1 MSHLTRLTAALAA
14 SGHDAVLLTSA
25 VSQRWTSGFDY
36 TDGYIFVTRSRAY
49 LLADFRYI
57 EAAKAAVSAD
67 DFEVIMPQGAML
79 DCILE
84 LARKDNVYTIAY
96 EDDTLPC
103 AALARMKKKLAGAEF
118 VPAGSLINKLREYKD
133 QAELDTIGRAQDIA
147 DAAFQHILKTIT
159 PNMTEIDVALELEF
173 FMRKHGADEAGFQ
186 TIAVSGSASSR
197 PHGVPRPVKLEKGF
211 LTMDYGARV
220 DGYTSDMTR
229 TIVLGKADADM
240 KQLYDTVLCAQL
252 AALDAIA
259 EGANCR
265 TLDAVARNIIEA
277 NPAYVGTFGHSLGHG
292 VGLYIHEAPRLSQGA
307 PADAVLERGHVVTV
321 EPGIYLE
328 GKYGCRIEDMVAI
341 NPDGTVRNFTG
352 SPKEM
357 IELF

>member
-1 MSHLTRLTAALAA
+1 MSHLTRLNAALAA

-36 TDGYIFVTRSRAY
+36 TDGYIFVTRTRAY

-57 EAAKAAVSAD
+57 EAAHEAADAE
-67 DFEVIMPQGAML
+67 FEVIMPAGSML

-84 LARKDNVYTIAY
+84 IARKDNVYTIAY

-103 AALARMKKKLAGAEF
+103 AALARLKKKLAGAEF
-118 VPAGSLINKLREYKD
+118 VPAGNLINDLREYKD
-133 QAELDTIGRAQDIA
+133 AAELEIIARAQNIA
-147 DAAFQHILKTIT
+147 DAAFDHIVRAIT
-159 PNMTEIDVALELEF
+159 PDMTEIDVAVELDY

-186 TIAVSGSASSR
+186 TIAVSGTASSR
-197 PHGVPRPVKLEKGF
+197 PHGVPRPVKLERGF

-229 TIVLGKADADM
+229 TVVIGRADAEM
-240 KQLYDTVLCAQL
+240 KHLYDTVLRAQL

-265 TLDAVARNIIEA
+265 ALDAIARDIIEA
-277 NPAYVGTFGHSLGHG
+277 EPAYAGAFGHSLGHG
-292 VGLYIHEAPRLSQGA
+292 VGLYIHEAPRLSKGA

-341 NPDGTVRNFTG
+341 NPDGTVRNFTH

>member
-1 MSHLTRLTAALAA
+1 MSHLSRLTTALTA
-14 SGHDAVLLTSA
+14 SGHDAILLTSA

-36 TDGYIFVTRSRAY
+36 TDGYIFVTRARAY

-57 EAAKAAVSAD
+57 EAARAAVPAC
-67 DFEVIMPQGAML
+67 DFEIIMPAGSML

-84 LARKDNVYTIAY
+84 LARRDNVYTIAY
-96 EDDTLPC
+96 EDDTLSC
-103 AALARMKKKLAGAEF
+103 AALARMKQRLAGAEF
-118 VPAGSLINKLREYKD
+118 VPAGDLINRLREYKD
-133 QAELDTIGRAQDIA
+133 EAELDTIARAQTIA

-186 TIAVSGSASSR
+186 TIAVSGTASSR
-197 PHGVPRPVKLEKGF
+197 PHGVPRPVKLERGF

-229 TIVLGKADADM
+229 TVVLGRADAEM
-240 KQLYDTVLCAQL
+240 KQLYNTVLRAQL
-252 AALDAIA
+252 AALDAAA
-259 EGANCR
+259 EGASCR
-265 TLDAVARNIIEA
+265 ALDAIARDIIEST
-277 NPAYVGTFGHSLGHG
+277 PAYAGTFGHGLGHG

-307 PADAVLERGHVVTV
+307 PASAVLKRGHVVTV

-328 GKYGCRIEDMVAI
+328 GKYGCRIEDMIAI
-341 NPDGTVRNFTG
+341 NPDGTVRNFTA